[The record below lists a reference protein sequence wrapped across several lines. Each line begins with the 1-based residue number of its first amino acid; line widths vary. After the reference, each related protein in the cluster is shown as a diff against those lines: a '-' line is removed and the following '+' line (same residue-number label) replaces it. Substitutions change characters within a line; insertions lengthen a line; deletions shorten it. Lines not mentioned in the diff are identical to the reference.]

1 MGSPL
6 GPARAARE
14 SAPMLAC
21 CARRSP
27 DDDVSATGWPGE
39 RRPIAPHAVALAHP
53 HQTLSPCHST
63 AARVTRGPPD
73 RCRLATHWDDA
84 LRGGRQPPRPWGR
97 AGCAAA
103 RDECFGRERGRRRRP
118 ASESPVAPRY
128 GRGARAGPSLAP
140 TAAAAAR
147 GRSRR
152 EDGRPARAAVVGSA
166 TPRARPQPQLPR
178 HTPPL
183 TTVRAQQS
191 ACCCHAAALLAATR
205 RPRPLSPFSR
215 GWPYGA
221 LVASIFKSCMVL
233 VGSCPQGR
241 VR

>member
-1 MGSPL
+1 MRCVEAGS
-6 GPARAARE
+6 
-14 SAPMLAC
+14 
-21 CARRSP
+21 RR
-27 DDDVSATGWPGE
+27 
-39 RRPIAPHAVALAHP
+39 
-53 HQTLSPCHST
+53 
-63 AARVTRGPPD
+63 D
-73 RCRLATHWDDA
+73 R
-84 LRGGRQPPRPWGR
+84 GR

-140 TAAAAAR
+140 AAAAAAR

-233 VGSCPQGR
+233 VQIGVSANYPPPRARRVCAARTTPSLYRARSLGPVVFEIVLLRIYRKQEHNETGSEMRCFTCALCR
-241 VR
+241 

>member
-53 HQTLSPCHST
+53 HQTLSSCHST

-118 ASESPVAPRY
+118 ASESSVAPSY

-183 TTVRAQQS
+183 TTGTVRAQ
-191 ACCCHAAALLAATR
+191 HAAASCPTCR
-205 RPRPLSPFSR
+205 CRRTRPRAPCPPSLCGWAARHTSR
-215 GWPYGA
+215 
-221 LVASIFKSCMVL
+221 FHM
-233 VGSCPQGR
+233 
-241 VR
+241 